1 MVDKRKKK
9 IFQFTGLS
17 GSGKTTLALEVGT
30 LLREQGYVVQ
40 VLDGDEMRKSISAG
54 LGFSRSDRL
63 ENMKRIARYARECPA
78 DVVLIA
84 VINPYAEGRDYI
96 RHNTRAPLIWIRC
109 GVDIL
114 KQRDT
119 KGLYKKALLPDSH
132 PARLGNLSGINDPF
146 EEPQDADFVVDTD
159 KDSIARS
166 AFHLCAYISGKLC
179 QRDSSGI
186 TLS

>member
-1 MVDKRKKK
+1 MDKRKKN

-17 GSGKTTLALEVGT
+17 GSGKTTLAFEVAK
-30 LLREQGYVVQ
+30 LLQERDYTVQ

-54 LGFSRSDRL
+54 LGFSREDRL
-63 ENMKRIARYARECPA
+63 ENMKRIACYARESLA
-78 DVVLIA
+78 DVVLVA
-84 VINPYAEGRDYI
+84 VINPYAEGRRYM
-96 RHNTRAPLIWIRC
+96 RNNCEAPLVWIRC

-119 KGLYKKALLPDSH
+119 KGLYKEALLPDGH
-132 PARLGNLSGINDPF
+132 PAKLGNLSGINDPF

-166 AFHLCAYISGKLC
+166 AFNLCAYISGKLC
-179 QRDSSGI
+179 AAE
-186 TLS
+186 